1 MDHVGQNVRKM
12 DEDDIF
18 HFLENEL
25 NIFEKTYEELISK
38 VHRDSVS
45 RNEDLTSVQKQR
57 SSLQETSEQ
66 IKNMEINE
74 VREKPKLLPKP
85 KLKPKLYPKPNT
97 AKYGLK

>member
-1 MDHVGQNVRKM
+1 MEDVGQNVRKM
-12 DEDDIF
+12 EEDDIF
-18 HFLENEL
+18 HFLEEEL
-25 NIFEKTYEELISK
+25 NIFEKTYWELISK

-45 RNEDLTSVQKQR
+45 RYEDLTSVQKQR

-66 IKNMEINE
+66 IKTMETNE

>member
-12 DEDDIF
+12 EEDDIF
-18 HFLENEL
+18 HFLEDEL
-25 NIFEKTYEELISK
+25 NIFEKTYGELISK

-57 SSLQETSEQ
+57 PSLQETSEQ
-66 IKNMEINE
+66 IKTMQTNE

>member
-1 MDHVGQNVRKM
+1 MEDVGQNVRKM
-12 DEDDIF
+12 EEDDIF
-18 HFLENEL
+18 HFLEDEL
-25 NIFEKTYEELISK
+25 NIFEKTYGELISK

>member
-1 MDHVGQNVRKM
+1 MEDVGQNVRKM

-18 HFLENEL
+18 HFLEDEL
-25 NIFEKTYEELISK
+25 NIFEKTYGELISK
-38 VHRDSVS
+38 AHRDSVS
-45 RNEDLTSVQKQR
+45 GNEGLTSVQKQR

-66 IKNMEINE
+66 IKTMQTNE

>member
-25 NIFEKTYEELISK
+25 NIFEKTYGELISK

-57 SSLQETSEQ
+57 PSLQETSEQ
-66 IKNMEINE
+66 IKTMQTNE

>member
-45 RNEDLTSVQKQR
+45 GNEDLTSVQKQR
-57 SSLQETSEQ
+57 SPLQETSEQ
-66 IKNMEINE
+66 IKTMQTNE

>member
-1 MDHVGQNVRKM
+1 MEDVGQNVRKM
-12 DEDDIF
+12 EEDDIF
-18 HFLENEL
+18 HFLEDEL
-25 NIFEKTYEELISK
+25 NIFEKTYGELISK

-57 SSLQETSEQ
+57 PSLQETSEQ

>member
-1 MDHVGQNVRKM
+1 MEDVGQNVRKM
-12 DEDDIF
+12 EEDDIF
-18 HFLENEL
+18 HFLEDEL
-25 NIFEKTYEELISK
+25 NIFEKTYGELISK

-45 RNEDLTSVQKQR
+45 GNDELASVQKQR

-66 IKNMEINE
+66 IKTMETNE